1 MYQNQ
6 LTKKKLVQVDF
17 LLPDFWVLKELD
29 CESTINEKE
38 NKKLFDIMQSKTCKN
53 HLLGVICNL
62 LGVIC
67 ISLLIK
73 QAVEN
78 RGIQLLSSE

>member
-1 MYQNQ
+1 MPNAIDKIKQIS
-6 LTKKKLVQVDF
+6 KHRFDF
-17 LLPDFWVLKELD
+17 SVLKKLD
-29 CESTINEKE
+29 CERTINEKE
-38 NKKLFDIMQSKTCKN
+38 NKKLFDIMQSKAQKN

-78 RGIQLLSSE
+78 RGIKPLSSE